1 MKVVAF
7 NGSPRVGGNTE
18 IMIKKV
24 FCELEKEGIE
34 TELIQVGRE
43 NIRGCIACFK
53 CMENQNNKCII
64 AGDNVNTYFQKMIEA
79 DAIIL
84 GSPVYCS
91 DMSGQ
96 MKCFIDRTSLLAKAN
111 SDILARKIG
120 ASIVAVRRNG
130 AMHTFNS
137 LNSFF
142 TINQMIVVGSS
153 YWNMG
158 FGLAAGEV
166 EQDGEGMVT
175 MENLG
180 KNMAWLLKTLDES
193 KVAQPKHVVFTEY
206 KSGI

>member
-7 NGSPRVGGNTE
+7 NGSPRKGGNTE
-18 IMIKKV
+18 FMIKKV
-24 FCELEKEGIE
+24 FKELEKEGIE
-34 TELIQVGRE
+34 TELIQVGAE

-53 CMENQNNKCII
+53 CMENQNQKCII
-64 AGDNVNTYFQKMIEA
+64 ANDNVNIYFQKMIEA

-84 GSPVYCS
+84 GSPVYCA
-91 DMSGQ
+91 DMTGQ
-96 MKCFIDRTSLLAKAN
+96 MKCFIDRTSLMAKAN
-111 SDILARKIG
+111 ADILARKIG

-142 TINQMIVVGSS
+142 TINQMLVVGSN

-166 EQDGEGMVT
+166 EQDKEGMVT
-175 MENLG
+175 MTNLG
-180 KNMAWLLKTLDES
+180 KNMAWLLKSLSES
-193 KVAQPKHVVFTEY
+193 KIAPPVPENFTEY